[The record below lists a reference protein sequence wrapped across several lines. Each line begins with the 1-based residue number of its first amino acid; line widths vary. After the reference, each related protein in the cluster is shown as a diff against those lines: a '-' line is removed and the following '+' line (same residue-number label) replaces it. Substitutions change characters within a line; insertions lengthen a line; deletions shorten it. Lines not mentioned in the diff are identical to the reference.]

1 MKVSRNDNQLK
12 PEGERMKITRRSFLS
27 MSGSIGS
34 GVALTA
40 LGLDLT
46 ALKAHAAEMSKA
58 DRIRRGK
65 QSTSICCY
73 CSVGCG
79 LICSTDMTG
88 KIFNIEG
95 DPDHPINEGSLCAK
109 GAGIFGLTEVNEHRL
124 RKVLYRAPKSDKWE
138 EKDWEWSLNRI
149 ARLVKDTRDQD
160 FITHNEKGELVNR
173 VETIGHYGTS
183 NISNEECWTLSIAC
197 RAMGLVNIDHQARV

>member
-1 MKVSRNDNQLK
+1 MK
-12 PEGERMKITRRSFLS
+12 MTRRSFLS
-27 MSGSIGS
+27 VSGSLGS
-34 GVALTA
+34 GVALTS

-46 ALKAHAAEMSKA
+46 ALKAHAAEMSKT

-138 EKDWEWSLNRI
+138 EKDWEWSISRI